1 VRFEILSPLLTDGG
15 NNRLVAQLLNV
26 ELSWILQLNNPL
38 EPGKIEFLE
47 RCPEVSCEFAV

>member
-1 VRFEILSPLLTDGG
+1 MRFEILSPLLTDGG